1 MNLYEDQ
8 FSAHHDLPPAG
19 RPSKVFVI
27 ASTPRSGSHMLGHG
41 LHETGRFGFPLEY
54 ANAHNLAE
62 WKRRLDVTDT
72 FDALRKIEAR
82 RTSPNGVFSI
92 KVHYAHLK
100 RFGGFRG
107 LADFYPGAC
116 YVLLSRKNVLRQA
129 ISCSIAAQTGV
140 WIDGQAP
147 NGNTP
152 HYRFRHI
159 DARLREAI
167 RDTASW
173 RYELAANGV
182 KYIEIDFDFAKHN
195 IPAAIER
202 IADFMGVE
210 LDPQSIPQQPVTRAQ
225 SDALNDEWERRFVA
239 DHRGSVLF
247 EPGRSS
253 PLDLLKWRLKRL
265 LSTSPAVRTSP
276 RSGA

>member
-1 MNLYEDQ
+1 MNLYQDQ
-8 FSAHHDLPPAG
+8 FSAQHDLPPVG
-19 RPSKVFVI
+19 RPSKVLVI

-54 ANAHNLAE
+54 ANPHNLGE
-62 WKRRLDVTDT
+62 WKRRLNVRDT
-72 FDALRKIEAR
+72 FDALRRIEER

-92 KVHYAHLK
+92 KIHHAHVK

-107 LADFYPGAC
+107 LADLFPGAY
-116 YVLLSRKNVLRQA
+116 YVLLSRKNLLRQA
-129 ISCSIAAQTGV
+129 ISSSIAAQTGV
-140 WIDGQAP
+140 WIDGQEP

-152 HYRFRHI
+152 HYSFRHI
-159 DARLREAI
+159 DVRLREVI

-173 RYELAANGV
+173 RYVLAANGV
-182 KYIEIDFDFAKHN
+182 KYIEIDFDFAKQN

-210 LDPQSIPQQPVTRAQ
+210 LDPQRVPQQPVTRAQ

-239 DHRGSVLF
+239 DYRDSVLF
-247 EPGRSS
+247 EPDRPS
-253 PLDLLKWRLKRL
+253 PIDVLKRRIRHL
-265 LSTSPAVRTSP
+265 LSASAVIRVNS